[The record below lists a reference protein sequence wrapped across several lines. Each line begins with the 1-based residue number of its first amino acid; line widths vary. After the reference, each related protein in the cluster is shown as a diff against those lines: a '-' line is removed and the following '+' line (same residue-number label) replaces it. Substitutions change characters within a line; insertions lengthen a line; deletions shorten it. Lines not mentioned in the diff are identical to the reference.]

1 MSTESLRVA
10 IIGSGFAGLGAAA
23 QLQQAGVRDI
33 VILERADTVGGTWRD
48 NTYPGAACDIP
59 SHLYSFSFAPKAD
72 WSSRYAPQEE
82 IQAYLEECVDR
93 FGLRPYLRLGRAVR
107 HARYDDASA
116 TWEITAETG
125 EVFPADVL
133 VPAIGALRDPAYP
146 DTPGRDA
153 FGGAQ
158 MHTARWDHSYDFTG
172 KRVAVVGTGAS
183 AIQVAPELA
192 KTAAH
197 VHVMQRTPAWV
208 VPRIDRPYAERTKRL
223 FAKVP
228 AAQKLHR
235 ASIYSRLEA
244 RFVFFGRSAVLN
256 RIGAKAINTIL
267 RRQVKDPSLHDPLTP
282 DYRMGCKRIL
292 ISDDWY
298 RMFNRHNVSLHTG
311 GLQRVTPTGIELAR
325 GGQVALDAIV
335 WATGFEVAE
344 MLGALDITGRG
355 GAQLRER
362 WSDRAT
368 AYMGTAVP
376 DFPNMFLLVG
386 PNTGLGHNSMI
397 FMMETQFEHLV
408 EAVQRVARLPRGTAV
423 EVRPE
428 SVERFVSHVDSKH
441 GDYVWSS
448 GCRSWYIDE
457 KGRNFTLWPGT
468 AIGFRRVARH
478 FHPVDYRVVTAVGDN
493 DMVDLRD
500 SDPDAVS
507 A

>member
-1 MSTESLRVA
+1 MPTESLRVV
-10 IIGSGFAGLGAAA
+10 IIGSGFAGLGAAV

-33 VILERADTVGGTWRD
+33 VILERAENIGGTWRD

-59 SHLYSFSFAPKAD
+59 SHLYSFSFAPKPD

-82 IQAYLEECVDR
+82 IQAYLEECVER

-116 TWEITAETG
+116 TWEVTAETG

-146 DTPGRDA
+146 DTPGRDE

-158 MHTARWDHSYDFTG
+158 MHTARWDHNYDFTG

-192 KTAAH
+192 KTAAE
-197 VHVMQRTPAWV
+197 VHIMQRTPAWV

-235 ASIYSRLEA
+235 GSIYSRLEA
-244 RFVFFGRSAVLN
+244 RFVFFGRSVMLN
-256 RIGAKAINTIL
+256 RIAAKTINTIL
-267 RRQVKDPSLHDPLTP
+267 RRQVKDPSLHDALTP

-298 RMFNRHNVSLHTG
+298 RMFNRPNVSLHTDR
-311 GLQRVTPTGIELAR
+311 LDRVTGSGILL
-325 GGQVALDAIV
+325 GGGEHVELDAVV
-335 WATGFEVAE
+335 WATGFEVRE
-344 MLGALDITGRG
+344 MLGALDVTGRN
-355 GAQLRER
+355 GAQLRDR

-368 AYMGTAVP
+368 AFMGTAVP
-376 DFPNMFLLVG
+376 EFPNMFLLVG

-397 FMMETQFEHLV
+397 FMMETQFGHLV
-408 EAVQRVARLPRGTAV
+408 EAVQRGGALPRGKAV
-423 EVRPE
+423 EVRAE
-428 SVERFVSHVDSKH
+428 SLERFVAHVDSKH

-468 AIGFRRVARH
+468 ALGFRRVARH
-478 FHPVDYRVVTAVGDN
+478 FHPADYRVVTAAAPEPG
-493 DMVDLRD
+493 
-500 SDPDAVS
+500 VS
-507 A
+507 RRPAEALG